1 MLRVVTTNNAE
12 VFRHLGTGPFQR
24 LDVEH
29 TVATSYAEALAK
41 IQQTKPQ
48 IAIIDVDLAGGSGYE
63 LCRRLK
69 ADEALRDVHVMMVL
83 SSVISR
89 EALRNLEQSG
99 CDDVLAVPVHSDDF
113 YHHIAQVAGLPL
125 RRERRMGVTLELRLP
140 GAESPVKGTVEN
152 ISAGGAGI
160 VVDKK
165 LARGQEVVARLLH
178 DGEDYPDIDATVQWT
193 RTADEDPGK
202 TAAGLAFSNLPMKTR
217 LLLERLCLYDIQEIG
232 DGGVT
237 VSLYGDFTEITDF
250 ATLSHRLQ
258 KVTRID
264 FYMRGVRYI
273 SSAGVRAWCD
283 FLAKLKGKKYSFR
296 HCSMAFVS
304 QAAMVPMSI
313 GDGTVV
319 SLEAPYRCDS
329 CDRDDLRLLEKQSLL
344 LEDGHVRPPRLKCGT
359 CGDDLEFDDVPDRY
373 FAFLRAHS

>member
-1 MLRVVTTNNAE
+1 MLRVVTTNNVE

-29 TVATSYAEALAK
+29 TVTTSYDEALTK
-41 IQQTKPQ
+41 IRELQPQ
-48 IAIIDVDLAGGSGYE
+48 IAIVDVDLAGGSGYE
-63 LCRRLK
+63 LCKTLK
-69 ADEALRDVHVMMVL
+69 ADPQSKDVHVMMVL

-89 EALRNLEQSG
+89 DALTRLEDCG
-99 CDDVLAVPVHSDDF
+99 CDDVLAVPLHGDDF

-125 RRERRMGVTLELRLP
+125 RRDRRMGVTLELRIP
-140 GAESPVKGTVEN
+140 GADAPRKGAVEN

-160 VVDKK
+160 VVEGK
-165 LARGQEVVARLLH
+165 LTKGQDVVARLLH
-178 DGEDYPDIDATVQWT
+178 DGEDYPDIDATVQWARPT
-193 RTADEDPGK
+193 DEAGK
-202 TAAGLAFSNLPMKTR
+202 TSAGLLFSNLPMKTR
-217 LLLERLCLYDIQEIG
+217 LLLERLCLYDIT
-232 DGGVT
+232 DGVDNAVT

-250 ATLSHRLQ
+250 GTLSKRLQ
-258 KVTRID
+258 RADTID

-283 FLAKLKGKKYSFR
+283 FLAKLKGKDYSFR

-313 GDGTVV
+313 GDGGVV
-319 SLEAPYRCDS
+319 SLEAPYRCET
-329 CDRDDLRLLEKQSLL
+329 CDRDDLRLLERNTLL
-344 LEDGHVRPPRLKCGT
+344 LEDAHVVPPTLKCGT

-373 FAFLRAHS
+373 FAFLRADG